1 MEFDKEKSKVLHM
14 SRIKLFIVTAG
25 NQQVG

>member
-14 SRIKLFIVTAG
+14 SRIKTFIFTAG
-25 NQQVG
+25 NQQAE